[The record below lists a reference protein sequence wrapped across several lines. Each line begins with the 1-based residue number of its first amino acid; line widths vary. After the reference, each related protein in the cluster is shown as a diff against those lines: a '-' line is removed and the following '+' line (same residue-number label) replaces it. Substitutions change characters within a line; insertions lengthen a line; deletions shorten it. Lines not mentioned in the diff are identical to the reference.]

1 MGLSSLRVRIGLM
14 AGGVLS
20 MVLWKVARGLQEAR
34 LICWMLRLGV
44 RKFEERKVSAV
55 LRVIGVVV

>member
-1 MGLSSLRVRIGLM
+1 LRVRIGLM